1 MSNDA
6 TPAPEAGAGPP
17 APETGAAP
25 SYATTGPDAVGVP
38 AVDAIL
44 QRLGDLDERPVA
56 EHVAAYE
63 RIHADLQDALADAAD
78 RSDDGP
84 AHPDGAR

>member
-1 MSNDA
+1 VTDAA
-6 TPAPEAGAGPP
+6 TPVPEA
-17 APETGAAP
+17 
-25 SYATTGPDAVGVP
+25 DAVGIP

-44 QRLGDLDERPVA
+44 QGLGVLAERPVT

-84 AHPDGAR
+84 AHPEGAR